1 MDTEAMDLYGRSLD
15 DFLEGDI
22 SAKVVVHRDDGYS
35 DEMPASVFFRT
46 PVEFSPI
53 EQKAIELCQGSIL
66 DIGAGA
72 GCHSLALQDRGMSV
86 LAIDISPHAIDVMRK
101 RGSRK

>member
-46 PVEFSPI
+46 HVEF
-53 EQKAIELCQGSIL
+53 
-66 DIGAGA
+66 
-72 GCHSLALQDRGMSV
+72 
-86 LAIDISPHAIDVMRK
+86 
-101 RGSRK
+101 